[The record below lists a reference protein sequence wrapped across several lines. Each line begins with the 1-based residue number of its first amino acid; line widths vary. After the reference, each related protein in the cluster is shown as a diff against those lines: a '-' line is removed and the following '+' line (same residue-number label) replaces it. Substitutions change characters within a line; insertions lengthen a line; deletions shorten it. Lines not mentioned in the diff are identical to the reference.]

1 MKKFKH
7 LSLVLM
13 ASALGLSSC
22 SVLDFI
28 TGKGVVSVEIS
39 SKIKKVYDCS
49 DPFKLKAEVE
59 VKKDTDKSVTW
70 SSSDEKVAK
79 VDKKGVVTPLKPG
92 KVEITATSVY
102 DTKKSDSLKIN
113 VLEGGEH
120 KSLILEGYDYS
131 AKFPE
136 KEVNEFTGVSL
147 PTFETKEGFYYKK
160 NYVSEY
166 DYYTFDV
173 YFDMTEDNAFALDEA
188 ILASDL
194 YHFIYSYGFFY
205 VDCYLDPELKVEL
218 DVDYGDIS
226 DEEAEESEYM
236 FCLTYYHA
244 EDIWYSSADT
254 TDTEWN
260 EDVVEELSYLGVD
273 LPFVKLGEGYICE
286 YDADYEELAIYDASC
301 DFKKLENYGQVLL
314 DNLYTQNTD
323 EYGDVY
329 YTKQIDTYT
338 DACVRFEFNGNGGN
352 TILVSHLPREI
363 DFYPSEKVD
372 TFVSESIQSIWE
384 VPDYTQTASG
394 TYKYEEHANDGYWAR
409 VSIEGCTEAEC
420 LDYVG
425 TLVAAGFEMIEEG
438 SSSRVAGISV
448 VSLQKDKIF
457 LQAVINYGS
466 HESTES
472 EIEEM
477 LSYYEVYS
485 QYSDDQIEALSDED
499 RAHYD
504 LIMDE
509 YDEYDMNGYWFDE
522 YYFTVFEYDVVE
534 SATLTLWQSEDT
546 YGKEPGI
553 YAESESVTLTIG
565 DTHQIEYKFF
575 EMLPQEVTFTSS
587 NESIITVD
595 STGIVSTLAAGE
607 ATVTVKTFDEKS
619 QCEITFNVVPV
630 EE

>member
-22 SVLDFI
+22 SVLDFF
-28 TGKGVVSVEIS
+28 TGKGVVSIEIS
-39 SKIKKVYDCS
+39 SKIKNVYDCS
-49 DPFKLKAEVE
+49 DPFKLEAKVE

-92 KVEITATSVY
+92 KVEITATSVC
-102 DTKKSDSLKIN
+102 DTKKSDSLEIN

-131 AKFPE
+131 ASFPE
-136 KEVNEFTGVSL
+136 KEVNEFAGVSL
-147 PTFETKEGFYYKK
+147 PTFEAKEGFYFKK
-160 NYVSEY
+160 NYSSEY
-166 DYYTFDV
+166 KYYTFDV
-173 YFDMTEDNAFALDEA
+173 YFDMTNANSKAFDDAVS
-188 ILASDL
+188 ASDL
-194 YHFIYSYGFFY
+194 YHFLYSSGFFSI
-205 VDCYLDPELKVEL
+205 DCYMDPDLKVEL
-218 DVDYGDIS
+218 DIDYGDIS
-226 DEEAEESEYM
+226 DEEAEEGEYM
-236 FCLTYYHA
+236 FCITYYHT
-244 EDIWYSSADT
+244 EDIWYSAADT
-254 TDTEWN
+254 TDTEWS

-273 LPFVKLGEGYICE
+273 LPFVKLGEDYTCE
-286 YDADYEELAIYDASC
+286 YDAYYEELAIYDDSC
-301 DFKKLENYGQVLL
+301 DYKKLANYGQVLE
-314 DNLYTQNTD
+314 DNLYTKKTD

-329 YTKQIDTYT
+329 YVKQIDTYT
-338 DACVRFEFNGNGGN
+338 DACVSFEFNGNVGN
-352 TILVSHLPREI
+352 LIVISYLPREI

-372 TFVSESIQSIWE
+372 MFVSDTIQSIWE
-384 VPDYTQTASG
+384 VPNYTQTASA

-420 LDYVG
+420 LDYVS
-425 TLVAAGFEMIEEG
+425 TLVASGFLINEGEMR
-438 SSSRVAGISV
+438 SRVAGTSV
-448 VSLQKDKIF
+448 VSLEKDKIY
-457 LQAVINYGS
+457 LQAVIYFAS
-466 HESTES
+466 HHSTDA

-485 QYSDDQIEALSDED
+485 QYSDDEVDALPADE

-504 LIMDE
+504 LVMDE

-553 YAESESVTLTIG
+553 YAGSESVTLTIG

-575 EMLPQEVTFTSS
+575 EMLPQDVTFTSS

-607 ATVTVKTFDEKS
+607 ATVTVKTLDEKS

>member
-22 SVLDFI
+22 SVLDFF

-39 SKIKKVYDCS
+39 SKIKNVYDCS

-79 VDKKGVVTPLKPG
+79 VDKKGVVTPIKPG

-102 DTKKSDSLKIN
+102 DTKKSDSLKIT

-131 AKFPE
+131 ANFPE
-136 KEVNEFTGVSL
+136 KEVNEFAGIAL
-147 PTFETKEGFYYKK
+147 PTFETKEGFYFKK
-160 NYVSEY
+160 NYNSEY
-166 DYYTFDV
+166 KYYTFDV
-173 YFDMTEDNAFALDEA
+173 YFDMTNANADAFDDAVS
-188 ILASDL
+188 ASNL
-194 YHFIYSYGFFY
+194 YHFLYSTGFFY
-205 VDCYLDPELKVEL
+205 MDCFMDPDLKVEL
-218 DVDYGDIS
+218 DIDYGDIS
-226 DEEAEESEYM
+226 DEEADEPEYM
-236 FCLTYYHA
+236 FCITYYHT
-244 EDIWYSSADT
+244 EDIWYSAADT

-260 EDVVEELSYLGVD
+260 DDVVEELTYLGVD
-273 LPFVKLGEGYICE
+273 LPFVKLGEDYTCE
-286 YDADYEELAIYDASC
+286 YDSDYEELAIYDGSC
-301 DFKKLENYGQVLL
+301 DYKKLENYGQTLE
-314 DNLYTQNTD
+314 DNLYVKHTD
-323 EYGDVY
+323 EDEGDY

-363 DFYPSEKVD
+363 DFYPSDKVD
-372 TFVSESIQSIWE
+372 SFVSDTIQSIWE
-384 VPDYTQTASG
+384 VPHYTQTVSG

-409 VSIEGCTEAEC
+409 VTIEGCSEAEC
-420 LDYVG
+420 LNYVN
-425 TLVAAGFEMIEEG
+425 TVVAAGFEMIEEG
-438 SSSRVAGISV
+438 SSSRVAGGSV
-448 VSLQKDKIF
+448 VSLQKDKIY
-457 LQAVINYGS
+457 LQAVINFGS

-504 LIMDE
+504 LVMDE
-509 YDEYDMNGYWFDE
+509 YDEYDMNGSWFDE
-522 YYFTVFEYDVVE
+522 YYFTVYDYDIVE
-534 SATLTLWQSEDT
+534 SATLTLWQSEDSI
-546 YGKEPGI
+546 GKDPGI

-575 EMLPQEVTFTSS
+575 EMLSQEVTFTSS
-587 NESIITVD
+587 NESVITVD
-595 STGIVSTLAAGE
+595 STGIVNTLAAGK
-607 ATVTVKTFDEKS
+607 ATVTVKTLDEQS